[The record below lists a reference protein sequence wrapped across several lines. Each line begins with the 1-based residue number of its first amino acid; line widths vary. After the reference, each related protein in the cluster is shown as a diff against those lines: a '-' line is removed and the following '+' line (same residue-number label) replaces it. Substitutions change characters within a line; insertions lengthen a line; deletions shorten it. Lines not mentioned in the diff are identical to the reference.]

1 MSFPAE
7 GLESAYRNHAEDV
20 RALLE
25 GRHPGGFTVY
35 NVSGRSYPAT
45 RYISSFIM

>member
-7 GLESAYRNHAEDV
+7 GIESAYRNHAEDV

-25 GRHPGGFTVY
+25 GRHQGFFMVY
-35 NVSGRSYPAT
+35 NVSGRPYNPA
-45 RYISSFIM
+45 R